1 MSPVD
6 KFWLVLTF
14 GWLLG
19 MLTSI
24 VGDLFI
30 AWRSKAA
37 SQHLGEFRLHGAASD
52 NELRASRGYTP
63 FDSDPQRD
71 EHEDAGIG

>member
-37 SQHLGEFRLHGAASD
+37 SQHLGEFRARQLSPAPPYRNPPPVA
-52 NELRASRGYTP
+52 